1 MLDYLEICFVYC
13 PLDPYYVP
21 DISRSWSGW
30 HCDCIIDY
38 SHVGFDGALA
48 GGRPMPGYVPGQ
60 LPTAVP
66 FLNTLQS
73 VGRTRSIFPKT
84 WLWSNTVVG

>member
-1 MLDYLEICFVYC
+1 MLDYLEICSVKF
-13 PLDPYYVP
+13 PLDTYYVP

-38 SHVGFDGALA
+38 SHGGFNGELA
-48 GGRPMPGYVPGQ
+48 GGLLMPGYVPGQ
-60 LPTAVP
+60 FPTAVP
-66 FLNTLQS
+66 SLNNLQS
-73 VGRTRSIFPKT
+73 VGRTRSIFPET